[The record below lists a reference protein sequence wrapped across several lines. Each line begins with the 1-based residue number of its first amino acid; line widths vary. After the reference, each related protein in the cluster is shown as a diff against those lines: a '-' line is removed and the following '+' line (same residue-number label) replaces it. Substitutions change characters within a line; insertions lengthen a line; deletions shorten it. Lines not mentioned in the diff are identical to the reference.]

1 MEYTKGEWKYTRP
14 QIGTSGGVI
23 CTMIE
28 PHYMPDCGD
37 NTWYN
42 GCVKTMETNAH
53 LIAAAPD
60 MYEALKA
67 LTKHYIAN
75 QGISGEF
82 IVCITPEGIPE
93 YWENA
98 KQALAKAEGK
108 GE

>member
-14 QIGTSGGVI
+14 QIGTSGKII

-42 GCVKTMETNAH
+42 GQVEVMNNDAH
-53 LIAAAPD
+53 MMAAAPD

-67 LTKHYIAN
+67 AKEVYEDVYKIGQPQYA
-75 QGISGEF
+75 
-82 IVCITPEGIPE
+82 VIPFVNE
-93 YWENA
+93 RYQILL
-98 KQALAKAEGK
+98 KALAKAEGK
-108 GE
+108 V